1 MCLAIPGR
9 VVKWLE
15 RSLPFAQ
22 AEIEFG
28 QTRRICHMACVPEA
42 EIGDYV
48 IVHAGIAIAR
58 VDATEGER
66 ILQELRAMDEPRVPG
81 SNFDET
87 S

>member
-22 AEIEFG
+22 AEIEFE

-66 ILQELRAMDEPRVPG
+66 ILQELRALEEPCDPGGNIDEA
-81 SNFDET
+81 S
-87 S
+87 

>member
-22 AEIEFG
+22 AEIEFE

-58 VDATEGER
+58 VDANEGER
-66 ILQELRAMDEPRVPG
+66 ILQELRALEEPRDPG
-81 SNFDET
+81 SDFDEA